1 MRQVTFGGKLLKL
14 PLYEIIRIRYDKID
28 MKKNYELLRKTIEF
42 YSLHIYTNLRSHLN
56 VKSGCSQ
63 KIAKI

>member
-28 MKKNYELLRKTIEF
+28 MKKNYELLRKID
-42 YSLHIYTNLRSHLN
+42 Y
-56 VKSGCSQ
+56 
-63 KIAKI
+63 A

>member
-28 MKKNYELLRKTIEF
+28 MKKNYELLRKTFYKNNRILFPSYLYEF
-42 YSLHIYTNLRSHLN
+42 K
-56 VKSGCSQ
+56 VPFEC
-63 KIAKI
+63 

>member
-28 MKKNYELLRKTIEF
+28 MKKNYELLRNRKTFYKNNRILFPSYLYEF
-42 YSLHIYTNLRSHLN
+42 K
-56 VKSGCSQ
+56 VPFEC
-63 KIAKI
+63 